1 MLLGNVIRKWRRWK
15 AEQTKLVYLFRFK
28 RKLRRKSVSI
38 YNSVN
43 SDKSA
48 TVKEKNIN
56 SVIQLNA
63 NVT

>member
-1 MLLGNVIRKWRRWK
+1 MLLGNVIRKCRRWK
-15 AEQTKLVYLFRFK
+15 AEQNKLMNLLRFK
-28 RKLRRKSVSI
+28 RKLRRKSVI

-48 TVKEKNIN
+48 TMKEKSIY

-63 NVT
+63 NAT